1 MRTAVISL
9 VVVLLA
15 SGGADASLVGCI
27 YRNPD
32 VVNLDLEADLIV
44 IGKVTSIGNTD
55 RTRWGSRTILSL
67 TVLRTLYGES
77 PELLNIVWEIEDLL
91 ATPGCAH
98 EVSPGDK
105 VVALIRLNPTGIY
118 IAENDAA
125 VVPKNSRT
133 YKPWVK
139 AIKRNVAKASP

>member
-105 VVALIRLNPTGIY
+105 VVALIRLNPTWSSPGI
-118 IAENDAA
+118 
-125 VVPKNSRT
+125 VPPGLSMKSTSLESHRAD
-133 YKPWVK
+133 P
-139 AIKRNVAKASP
+139 AQL

>member
-1 MRTAVISL
+1 MGFENDPESQG
-9 VVVLLA
+9 
-15 SGGADASLVGCI
+15 SEDAI
-27 YRNPD
+27 
-32 VVNLDLEADLIV
+32 
-44 IGKVTSIGNTD
+44 
-55 RTRWGSRTILSL
+55 WGIARVAEHRL
-67 TVLRTLYGES
+67 
-77 PELLNIVWEIEDLL
+77 EIEDLL

-125 VVPKNSRT
+125 VVPKNSRA